1 MAEIDSLEIQ
11 LQASAQKANTAID
24 SLITKLSNL
33 ATSLG
38 RVNGSE
44 LNTLSMNVTN
54 LSASMRAINDV
65 GTASF
70 TRLAKNI
77 GQIASVDSS
86 ALNTV
91 ASSLNSTASAFN
103 QFTAV
108 SENAAQIG
116 EVAKNIAKLGNK
128 SVQTSIT
135 NMPQLA
141 TSLANLLTTLASAPT
156 VSNNVIQMTNALAN
170 LASQGSRVGSAS
182 RTIQRSLN
190 GVHRSAQTAT
200 KSTWSLAKAFGKFYA
215 SYFMVVRGAKGLWK
229 SIESTTDYIEAFN
242 YYAVAFGKIG
252 SEWGKD
258 YEKFGYDN
266 ATDYAN
272 SFSDRVSALLGKL
285 SGLQVDVE
293 GGLLTAD
300 GAKNLGLNIQEVTE
314 FASQL
319 ASVTNSLGQTG
330 ETTTAVAKSMT
341 MLAGDISSLFNID
354 YTSVATNIQ
363 SGLIGQSRALYKYGI
378 DITNATLQTYA
389 YNLGVE
395 KSISEMTQ
403 MEKQQLRVLA
413 ILDQSKVSWGDLS
426 NTINSPSN
434 MIRQFNTNVKETGM
448 VLGQI
453 FIPVLQKVMPVVNGV
468 TIAIKRMLVSFATL
482 MGVKIDF
489 DAFGQNGYQ
498 DTTDGLDDMA
508 DGYDDVAEAAKKA
521 QKGVRG
527 FDELENRTTGTSKSG
542 TSAGTGDTIDLT
554 DQIVKATEEYEKV
567 WNEAFD
573 KMENKAEAWAD
584 KIVKALFPVKS
595 IFKDFVAGDF
605 FAAGQD
611 TSSLVSGLFNW
622 VADAID
628 NVPWFT
634 IGRNVGKYLAGIDWT
649 EVLKSAAK
657 VLWEGFKGALEFYA
671 GMFTAAPL
679 ETVVVSFMTMPGLLK
694 AITASKLVTGI
705 KKLWSNF
712 KIFGTVVDNTALA
725 LSGDAAAAATL
736 TTMFPNL
743 SSKVTAVK
751 TAFTNLATSIQNKG
765 LWGGINDSITSARNK
780 LTGFQKGLIGVAS
793 TAIEF
798 TVLKDAF
805 NDLTVGSDN
814 MLLSIGKIAGASA
827 AAAGAMYL
835 AFGPAGVA
843 IAGITGLVA
852 AVSGIST
859 GLKEINAQETGEIIN
874 EALTNPG
881 GTSID
886 DIANQYDD
894 LMNEISDD
902 FSSISKNSQKLS
914 EADSNIET
922 IWTEISKIKV
932 EMDAGVLSV
941 EAAHEKLIPLF
952 DQLATAAEEKFGAM
966 ENVLMAAFGENG
978 AIKTAYDRLGY
989 ATENTLGTVIQLHE
1003 QAKERITELTTL
1015 MSNVDPTSDEYAA
1028 YAAELSTLMGQTDGA
1043 TEAMNNFQL
1052 ALSQIDYSKLT
1063 NADGSLNADAL
1074 NDFLAQIVEATQ
1086 KAQADITTAMT
1097 GLQNTLQSELD
1108 TALALGD
1115 SQKAEE
1121 LQIALSAVPDA
1132 LALLKSDVT
1141 AKATELTDAIQS
1153 DFIDKTDEVIEK
1165 ASQKWQEKSSWKKFW
1180 SGFSGESD
1188 YVNHQLTQYQNA
1200 INTLSSKIE
1209 TSMSNLGTKG
1219 AGWAGD
1225 AAKKIYGE
1233 LFDEKY
1239 VGFGE
1244 APVYTLK
1251 SNYESIIS
1259 DATANLPNYVN
1270 TKMQNVGESSV
1281 TGYVGGV
1288 NSNSQQLIKPVAG
1301 LANLSLSTFME
1312 AQGSQGNKPS
1322 SGFSGIGKNSVLGY
1336 MQGVSSLTNA
1346 ATDKMSSL
1354 ANVVSTA
1361 FGSQV
1366 TVGMPSIGVQVINGF
1381 MNGLSSMETTLYSK
1395 VDEIAANVATTM
1407 QKALDIHSPSRV
1419 MFELGAYTTEGF
1431 KDGMESLYE
1440 ATQLSAKDFGFG
1452 VVEAV
1457 HPQQLYSD
1465 YMSSTPTVSPA
1476 TSTTT
1481 QNYYNSNTSVDN
1493 AETNA
1498 LLREQNQLLQRIL
1511 AKEYG
1516 ISKDDIGK
1524 ASRDYAR
1531 DYFRRTGR
1539 DAYTF

>member
-1 MAEIDSLEIQ
+1 MAEVDSLEIE
-11 LQASAQKANTAID
+11 LQATAQKANTAID
-24 SLITKLSNL
+24 SLIIKLGNL

-77 GQIASVDSS
+77 TKIASVDSA
-86 ALNTV
+86 ALNSV
-91 ASSLNSTASAFN
+91 AGSLNSTAAAFG

-108 SENAAQIG
+108 SENATKIG
-116 EVAKNIAKLGNK
+116 EVAKNISKIGNK
-128 SVQTSIT
+128 SVQTAVT
-135 NMPQLA
+135 NIPQLA
-141 TSLANLLTTLASAPT
+141 TALQGLFTTLASTPT

-190 GVHRSAQTAT
+190 GVHRSTQTAT

-215 SYFMVVRGAKGLWK
+215 SYFMVIRGIKGLWT

-258 YEKFGYDN
+258 FEKYGYDN

-285 SGLQVDVE
+285 SGLQVDVDD
-293 GGLLTAD
+293 GLLTAD
-300 GAKNLGLNIQEVTE
+300 STKNLGLNIQEVTE

-378 DITNATLQTYA
+378 DITNATLATYA
-389 YNLGVE
+389 YNLGIE
-395 KSISEMTQ
+395 KSVSEMTQ

-426 NTINSPSN
+426 NTLSSPSN
-434 MIRQFNTNVKETGM
+434 QIRQFNTNIKETSM
-448 VLGQI
+448 VLGQL
-453 FIPVLQKVMPVVNGV
+453 FIPVLQKVMPVVNGT
-468 TIAIKRMLVSFATL
+468 TIAIKRMLVSVASL

-489 DAFGQNGYQ
+489 DAFGQNGYK
-498 DTTDGLDDMA
+498 DTSDGLEDIA
-508 DGYDDVAEAAKKA
+508 NGYDDVAKAADKA

-527 FDELENRTTGTSKSG
+527 FDELNVISTGTDTSKSTG
-542 TSAGTGDTIDLT
+542 VSGDTIDLT
-554 DQIVKATEEYEKV
+554 DEIVKATEEYEKV
-567 WNEAFD
+567 WNDAFD

-584 KIVKALFPVKS
+584 RIVSALSPVKK
-595 IFKDFVAGDF
+595 IFKDFSIGDF

-611 TSSLVSGLFNW
+611 TSALVSSMFNW
-622 VADAID
+622 FADAID

-634 IGRNVGKYLAGIDWT
+634 IGKNVGSYLAGLDWT
-649 EVLKSAAK
+649 EILKSAAK

-671 GMFTAAPL
+671 GMLVSAPL
-679 ETVVVSFMTMPGLLK
+679 ETAVISFMAMPGLLK
-694 AITASKLVTGI
+694 AITASKFVTGVGR
-705 KKLWSNF
+705 LWSKF
-712 KIFGTVVDNTALA
+712 KLLGEVLTGNTAAASALA
-725 LSGDAAAAATL
+725 F
-736 TTMFPNL
+736 MFPNL
-743 SSKVTAVK
+743 MSKITATQ
-751 TAFTNLATSIQNKG
+751 TAFASFAASVQGNGFWRALNG
-765 LWGGINDSITSARNK
+765 SITTIRNN
-780 LTGFQKGLIGVAS
+780 LTNFQKGIIGVAS

-805 NDLTVGSDN
+805 NELTIGSDN
-814 MLLSIGKIAGASA
+814 VLGSIGKIAGTSA

-835 AFGPAGVA
+835 AFGPAGIA

-894 LMNEISDD
+894 LMNEISDS
-902 FSSISKNSQKLS
+902 FSSISENSQKLS

-932 EMDAGVLSV
+932 EMDAGVISV
-941 EAAHEKLIPLF
+941 EQAHEKLIPLF

-978 AIKTAYDRLGY
+978 AIKTTYDKLGI

-1015 MSNVDPTSDEYAA
+1015 MSNVNPTSDEYAA

-1043 TEAMNNFQL
+1043 TEAVNNFQL
-1052 ALSQIDYSKLT
+1052 ALSQMDYSKLA

-1074 NDFLAQIVEATQ
+1074 NDFLAQVVEATQ
-1086 KAQADITTAMT
+1086 KAQEDITTAMT

-1115 SQKAEE
+1115 TQKAEE
-1121 LQIALSAVPDA
+1121 LQIALSAVPEA
-1132 LALLKSDVT
+1132 LTLLKSDVT
-1141 AKATELTDAIQS
+1141 TKATELTDAIQS
-1153 DFIDKTDEVIEK
+1153 NFIDKTDEVIEN
-1165 ASQKWQEKSSWKKFW
+1165 ASQKWQKKNPWEKFW

-1188 YVNHQLTQYQNA
+1188 YVGHQLAQYQNA

-1209 TSMSNLGTKG
+1209 TSMSDLGTEG

-1233 LFDEKY
+1233 LFDEEY
-1239 VGFGE
+1239 IGFGE
-1244 APVYTLK
+1244 TPVYKLK

-1336 MQGVSSLTNA
+1336 MQGVSSLANA

-1354 ANVVSTA
+1354 ASTVRTS

-1366 TVGMPSIGVQVINGF
+1366 TAGMPNIGIQVMNGF

-1431 KDGMESLYE
+1431 KEGMESLYKPTE
-1440 ATQLSAKDFGFG
+1440 LSIKDFGFG
-1452 VVEAV
+1452 MVEAV
-1457 HPQQLYSD
+1457 HPQQLYSGYAD
-1465 YMSSTPTVSPA
+1465 YTPSVSTS

-1481 QNYYNSNTSVDN
+1481 QNYYNTSSSVDN

-1498 LLREQNQLLQRIL
+1498 LLREL
-1511 AKEYG
+1511 
-1516 ISKDDIGK
+1516 ISAVKQGSKIEIDGK
-1524 ASRDYAR
+1524 AIGNVVRKEDRS
-1531 DYFRRTGR
+1531 YFQRTGR
-1539 DAYTF
+1539 GLFEH

>member
-1 MAEIDSLEIQ
+1 MIKRYAGLYYNGIEVRIKSL
-11 LQASAQKANTAID
+11 T
-24 SLITKLSNL
+24 ITK
-33 ATSLG
+33 
-38 RVNGSE
+38 R
-44 LNTLSMNVTN
+44 
-54 LSASMRAINDV
+54 
-65 GTASF
+65 
-70 TRLAKNI
+70 
-77 GQIASVDSS
+77 
-86 ALNTV
+86 
-91 ASSLNSTASAFN
+91 
-103 QFTAV
+103 
-108 SENAAQIG
+108 
-116 EVAKNIAKLGNK
+116 
-128 SVQTSIT
+128 
-135 NMPQLA
+135 
-141 TSLANLLTTLASAPT
+141 
-156 VSNNVIQMTNALAN
+156 
-170 LASQGSRVGSAS
+170 
-182 RTIQRSLN
+182 
-190 GVHRSAQTAT
+190 
-200 KSTWSLAKAFGKFYA
+200 
-215 SYFMVVRGAKGLWK
+215 
-229 SIESTTDYIEAFN
+229 
-242 YYAVAFGKIG
+242 
-252 SEWGKD
+252 
-258 YEKFGYDN
+258 
-266 ATDYAN
+266 
-272 SFSDRVSALLGKL
+272 
-285 SGLQVDVE
+285 
-293 GGLLTAD
+293 
-300 GAKNLGLNIQEVTE
+300 
-314 FASQL
+314 
-319 ASVTNSLGQTG
+319 
-330 ETTTAVAKSMT
+330 
-341 MLAGDISSLFNID
+341 
-354 YTSVATNIQ
+354 
-363 SGLIGQSRALYKYGI
+363 LYKYGI

-498 DTTDGLDDMA
+498 DTTDGLEDMA
-508 DGYDDVAEAAKKA
+508 DGYDDVADAAKNA

-527 FDELENRTTGTSKSG
+527 FDELNNISTGTSKSG
-542 TSAGTGDTIDLT
+542 TSTGTGDTIDLT

-595 IFKDFVAGDF
+595 IFKNFVAGDF

-628 NVPWFT
+628 DVPWFT
-634 IGRNVGKYLAGIDWT
+634 IGRNVGKYLAGLDWT
-649 EVLKSAAK
+649 EILKSAANA
-657 VLWEGFKGALEFYA
+657 LWQGFKGALEFYV

-679 ETVVVSFMTMPGLLK
+679 ETVVVSFMAMPGLLK
-694 AITASKLVTGI
+694 AITASKFVAGVG
-705 KKLWSNF
+705 KLWKKFVLLGN
-712 KIFGTVVDNTALA
+712 GAEAAVMA
-725 LSGDAAAAATL
+725 LSGNQAAASAL
-736 TTMFPNL
+736 TFMFPGLVEKITAVKLAFTNF
-743 SSKVTAVK
+743 STSVKNNGFWNAVGNGVTAV
-751 TAFTNLATSIQNKG
+751 
-765 LWGGINDSITSARNK
+765 RNN

-814 MLLSIGKIAGASA
+814 MLLSIGKIAGVSA

-894 LMNEISDD
+894 LMNEISDG
-902 FSSISKNSQKLS
+902 FSSISENSQKLS

-1115 SQKAEE
+1115 TQKAEE

-1132 LALLKSDVT
+1132 LTLLKSDVT
-1141 AKATELTDAIQS
+1141 TKATELTDAIQS
-1153 DFIDKTDEVIEK
+1153 NFIDKTDEVIEN
-1165 ASQKWQEKSSWKKFW
+1165 ASQKWQKKNLWEKFW
-1180 SGFSGESD
+1180 STFSGESD
-1188 YVNHQLTQYQNA
+1188 YVGHQLAQYQNA

-1209 TSMSNLGTKG
+1209 TSMSDLGIEG

-1225 AAKKIYGE
+1225 ATEKIYGE
-1233 LFDEKY
+1233 LFDSKY
-1239 VGFGE
+1239 VPSEFGSGHT
-1244 APVYTLK
+1244 AYTLK

-1270 TKMQNVGESSV
+1270 TKMQNIGKSSV
-1281 TGYVGGV
+1281 VGYVGGV
-1288 NSNSQQLIKPVAG
+1288 NGNSQQLIKPVAG

-1336 MQGVSSLTNA
+1336 MQGVSNLTNA
-1346 ATDKMSSL
+1346 ATNKMSNL
-1354 ANVVSTA
+1354 ASVVSTA

-1366 TVGMPSIGVQVINGF
+1366 TVGMPSIGVQVMNGF

-1395 VDEIAANVATTM
+1395 VDKIAANVATTM

-1465 YMSSTPTVSPA
+1465 YMSSTPTVSPMA
-1476 TSTTT
+1476 STTT

-1516 ISKDDIGK
+1516 ITKDDIGK

-1531 DYFRRTGR
+1531 DYFKRTGR

>member
-1 MAEIDSLEIQ
+1 MVKRYAGLYCNGIEVRIKSL
-11 LQASAQKANTAID
+11 T
-24 SLITKLSNL
+24 ITK
-33 ATSLG
+33 
-38 RVNGSE
+38 R
-44 LNTLSMNVTN
+44 
-54 LSASMRAINDV
+54 
-65 GTASF
+65 
-70 TRLAKNI
+70 
-77 GQIASVDSS
+77 
-86 ALNTV
+86 
-91 ASSLNSTASAFN
+91 
-103 QFTAV
+103 
-108 SENAAQIG
+108 
-116 EVAKNIAKLGNK
+116 
-128 SVQTSIT
+128 
-135 NMPQLA
+135 
-141 TSLANLLTTLASAPT
+141 
-156 VSNNVIQMTNALAN
+156 
-170 LASQGSRVGSAS
+170 
-182 RTIQRSLN
+182 
-190 GVHRSAQTAT
+190 
-200 KSTWSLAKAFGKFYA
+200 
-215 SYFMVVRGAKGLWK
+215 
-229 SIESTTDYIEAFN
+229 
-242 YYAVAFGKIG
+242 
-252 SEWGKD
+252 
-258 YEKFGYDN
+258 
-266 ATDYAN
+266 
-272 SFSDRVSALLGKL
+272 
-285 SGLQVDVE
+285 
-293 GGLLTAD
+293 
-300 GAKNLGLNIQEVTE
+300 
-314 FASQL
+314 
-319 ASVTNSLGQTG
+319 
-330 ETTTAVAKSMT
+330 
-341 MLAGDISSLFNID
+341 
-354 YTSVATNIQ
+354 
-363 SGLIGQSRALYKYGI
+363 LYKYGI

-468 TIAIKRMLVSFATL
+468 AIAIKRMLVSFATL

-498 DTTDGLDDMA
+498 DTTDGLEDMA
-508 DGYDDVAEAAKKA
+508 DGYDDVADAAKNA

-527 FDELENRTTGTSKSG
+527 FDELNNISTGTSKSG

-573 KMENKAEAWAD
+573 KMENKSEAWAD

-634 IGRNVGKYLAGIDWT
+634 IGRNVGKYLAGLDWT
-649 EVLKSAAK
+649 EILKSAANA
-657 VLWEGFKGALEFYA
+657 LWQGFKGALEFYA

-679 ETVVVSFMTMPGLLK
+679 ETVVVSFMAMPGLLK
-694 AITASKLVTGI
+694 AITASKFVAGVG
-705 KKLWSNF
+705 KLWKKFVLLGN
-712 KIFGTVVDNTALA
+712 GAEAAVMA
-725 LSGDAAAAATL
+725 LSGNQAAASAL
-736 TTMFPNL
+736 TFMFPGLVEKITAVKLAFTNF
-743 SSKVTAVK
+743 STSVKNNGFWNAVGNGVTAV
-751 TAFTNLATSIQNKG
+751 
-765 LWGGINDSITSARNK
+765 RNN

-814 MLLSIGKIAGASA
+814 MLLSIGKIAGVSA

-894 LMNEISDD
+894 LMNEISDG
-902 FSSISKNSQKLS
+902 FSSISENSQKLN

-941 EAAHEKLIPLF
+941 EEAHKKLIPLF
-952 DQLATAAEEKFGAM
+952 DQLAIAAEEKFGAM
-966 ENVLMAAFGENG
+966 ENVLMAAFGENS
-978 AIKTAYDRLGY
+978 AIKTAYDRLRIS
-989 ATENTLGTVIQLHE
+989 TENTLSSVIQLHE

-1074 NDFLAQIVEATQ
+1074 NDFLAQIVETTQ

-1115 SQKAEE
+1115 TQKAEE

-1132 LALLKSDVT
+1132 LTLLKSDVT

-1153 DFIDKTDEVIEK
+1153 NFIDKTDEVIEK

-1209 TSMSNLGTKG
+1209 TSMSNLGTEG

-1270 TKMQNVGESSV
+1270 TKMQNVGESSI

-1312 AQGSQGNKPS
+1312 TQGSQGNKPS

-1354 ANVVSTA
+1354 ANAVSTT
-1361 FGSQV
+1361 FGSQA
-1366 TVGMPSIGVQVINGF
+1366 TAGMPSIGVQVMNGF

-1457 HPQQLYSD
+1457 HPQQLYSE
-1465 YMSSTPTVSPA
+1465 YMSSTPTVSPMA
-1476 TSTTT
+1476 STTT

-1511 AKEYG
+1511 VKEYG
-1516 ISKDDIGK
+1516 ITKDDIGK
-1524 ASRDYAR
+1524 ASREYAR
-1531 DYFRRTGR
+1531 DYFKRTGR
-1539 DAYTF
+1539 DAYSF

>member
-1 MAEIDSLEIQ
+1 
-11 LQASAQKANTAID
+11 
-24 SLITKLSNL
+24 
-33 ATSLG
+33 
-38 RVNGSE
+38 
-44 LNTLSMNVTN
+44 
-54 LSASMRAINDV
+54 
-65 GTASF
+65 
-70 TRLAKNI
+70 
-77 GQIASVDSS
+77 
-86 ALNTV
+86 
-91 ASSLNSTASAFN
+91 
-103 QFTAV
+103 
-108 SENAAQIG
+108 
-116 EVAKNIAKLGNK
+116 
-128 SVQTSIT
+128 
-135 NMPQLA
+135 
-141 TSLANLLTTLASAPT
+141 
-156 VSNNVIQMTNALAN
+156 
-170 LASQGSRVGSAS
+170 
-182 RTIQRSLN
+182 
-190 GVHRSAQTAT
+190 
-200 KSTWSLAKAFGKFYA
+200 
-215 SYFMVVRGAKGLWK
+215 
-229 SIESTTDYIEAFN
+229 
-242 YYAVAFGKIG
+242 
-252 SEWGKD
+252 
-258 YEKFGYDN
+258 
-266 ATDYAN
+266 
-272 SFSDRVSALLGKL
+272 
-285 SGLQVDVE
+285 
-293 GGLLTAD
+293 
-300 GAKNLGLNIQEVTE
+300 
-314 FASQL
+314 
-319 ASVTNSLGQTG
+319 
-330 ETTTAVAKSMT
+330 
-341 MLAGDISSLFNID
+341 
-354 YTSVATNIQ
+354 
-363 SGLIGQSRALYKYGI
+363 
-378 DITNATLQTYA
+378 
-389 YNLGVE
+389 
-395 KSISEMTQ
+395 
-403 MEKQQLRVLA
+403 
-413 ILDQSKVSWGDLS
+413 
-426 NTINSPSN
+426 

-498 DTTDGLDDMA
+498 DTTDSLEDMA

-542 TSAGTGDTIDLT
+542 ASTGTGDTIDLT

-573 KMENKAEAWAD
+573 RMENKAEAWAD

-595 IFKDFVAGDF
+595 IFKNFVAGDF

-611 TSSLVSGLFNW
+611 TSLLVSGLFNW

-679 ETVVVSFMTMPGLLK
+679 ETVVVSFMAMPGLLK
-694 AITASKLVTGI
+694 AITASKFVAGVG
-705 KKLWSNF
+705 KLWKKFVLLGN
-712 KIFGTVVDNTALA
+712 GAEAAVMA
-725 LSGDAAAAATL
+725 LSGNQAASTL
-736 TTMFPNL
+736 TFMFPGLVEKITAVKLAFTNF
-743 SSKVTAVK
+743 STSVKNNGFWNAVGNGVTAV
-751 TAFTNLATSIQNKG
+751 
-765 LWGGINDSITSARNK
+765 RNN

-814 MLLSIGKIAGASA
+814 MLLSIGKIAGVSA

-894 LMNEISDD
+894 LMNEISDG
-902 FSSISKNSQKLS
+902 FSSISENSQKLS

-978 AIKTAYDRLGY
+978 TIKTAYDRLGIS
-989 ATENTLGTVIQLHE
+989 TENTLSSVIQLHE

-1115 SQKAEE
+1115 TQKAEE

-1132 LALLKSDVT
+1132 LTLLKSDVT
-1141 AKATELTDAIQS
+1141 TKATELTDAIQS

-1209 TSMSNLGTKG
+1209 TSMSNLGTEG

-1312 AQGSQGNKPS
+1312 TQGSQGNKPS

-1354 ANVVSTA
+1354 ANAVSTT
-1361 FGSQV
+1361 FGSQA
-1366 TVGMPSIGVQVINGF
+1366 TAGMPSIGVQVMNGF

-1440 ATQLSAKDFGFG
+1440 ATQLSAKDLGFG

-1465 YMSSTPTVSPA
+1465 YMSNVPTVSPMA
-1476 TSTTT
+1476 STTT

-1531 DYFRRTGR
+1531 DYFKRTGR

>member
-1 MAEIDSLEIQ
+1 
-11 LQASAQKANTAID
+11 
-24 SLITKLSNL
+24 
-33 ATSLG
+33 
-38 RVNGSE
+38 
-44 LNTLSMNVTN
+44 
-54 LSASMRAINDV
+54 
-65 GTASF
+65 
-70 TRLAKNI
+70 
-77 GQIASVDSS
+77 
-86 ALNTV
+86 
-91 ASSLNSTASAFN
+91 
-103 QFTAV
+103 
-108 SENAAQIG
+108 
-116 EVAKNIAKLGNK
+116 
-128 SVQTSIT
+128 
-135 NMPQLA
+135 
-141 TSLANLLTTLASAPT
+141 
-156 VSNNVIQMTNALAN
+156 
-170 LASQGSRVGSAS
+170 
-182 RTIQRSLN
+182 
-190 GVHRSAQTAT
+190 
-200 KSTWSLAKAFGKFYA
+200 
-215 SYFMVVRGAKGLWK
+215 
-229 SIESTTDYIEAFN
+229 
-242 YYAVAFGKIG
+242 
-252 SEWGKD
+252 
-258 YEKFGYDN
+258 
-266 ATDYAN
+266 
-272 SFSDRVSALLGKL
+272 
-285 SGLQVDVE
+285 
-293 GGLLTAD
+293 
-300 GAKNLGLNIQEVTE
+300 
-314 FASQL
+314 
-319 ASVTNSLGQTG
+319 
-330 ETTTAVAKSMT
+330 
-341 MLAGDISSLFNID
+341 
-354 YTSVATNIQ
+354 
-363 SGLIGQSRALYKYGI
+363 
-378 DITNATLQTYA
+378 
-389 YNLGVE
+389 
-395 KSISEMTQ
+395 
-403 MEKQQLRVLA
+403 
-413 ILDQSKVSWGDLS
+413 
-426 NTINSPSN
+426 
-434 MIRQFNTNVKETGM
+434 M

-498 DTTDGLDDMA
+498 DTTDSLEDMA

-542 TSAGTGDTIDLT
+542 ASTGTGDTIDLT

-573 KMENKAEAWAD
+573 RMENKAEAWAD

-595 IFKDFVAGDF
+595 IFKNFVAGDF

-611 TSSLVSGLFNW
+611 TSLLVSGLFNW

-679 ETVVVSFMTMPGLLK
+679 ETVVVSFMAMPGLLK
-694 AITASKLVTGI
+694 AITASKFVAGVG
-705 KKLWSNF
+705 KLWKKFVLLGN
-712 KIFGTVVDNTALA
+712 GAEAAVMA
-725 LSGDAAAAATL
+725 LSGNQAASTL
-736 TTMFPNL
+736 TFMFPGLVEKITAVKLAFTNF
-743 SSKVTAVK
+743 STSVKNNGFWNAVGNGVTAV
-751 TAFTNLATSIQNKG
+751 
-765 LWGGINDSITSARNK
+765 RNN

-814 MLLSIGKIAGASA
+814 MLLSIGKIAGVSA

-894 LMNEISDD
+894 LMNEISDG
-902 FSSISKNSQKLS
+902 FSSISENSQKLS

-978 AIKTAYDRLGY
+978 TIKTAYDRLGIS
-989 ATENTLGTVIQLHE
+989 TENTLSSVIQLHE

-1115 SQKAEE
+1115 TQKAEE

-1132 LALLKSDVT
+1132 LTLLKSDVT
-1141 AKATELTDAIQS
+1141 TKATELTDAIQS

-1209 TSMSNLGTKG
+1209 TSMSNLGTEG

-1312 AQGSQGNKPS
+1312 TQGSQGNKPS

-1354 ANVVSTA
+1354 ANAVSTT
-1361 FGSQV
+1361 FGSQA
-1366 TVGMPSIGVQVINGF
+1366 TAGMPSIGVQVMNGF

-1440 ATQLSAKDFGFG
+1440 ATQLSAKDLGFG

-1465 YMSSTPTVSPA
+1465 YMSNVPTVSPMA
-1476 TSTTT
+1476 STTT

-1531 DYFRRTGR
+1531 DYFKRTGR

>member
-1 MAEIDSLEIQ
+1 
-11 LQASAQKANTAID
+11 
-24 SLITKLSNL
+24 
-33 ATSLG
+33 
-38 RVNGSE
+38 
-44 LNTLSMNVTN
+44 
-54 LSASMRAINDV
+54 
-65 GTASF
+65 
-70 TRLAKNI
+70 
-77 GQIASVDSS
+77 
-86 ALNTV
+86 
-91 ASSLNSTASAFN
+91 
-103 QFTAV
+103 
-108 SENAAQIG
+108 
-116 EVAKNIAKLGNK
+116 
-128 SVQTSIT
+128 
-135 NMPQLA
+135 
-141 TSLANLLTTLASAPT
+141 
-156 VSNNVIQMTNALAN
+156 
-170 LASQGSRVGSAS
+170 
-182 RTIQRSLN
+182 
-190 GVHRSAQTAT
+190 
-200 KSTWSLAKAFGKFYA
+200 
-215 SYFMVVRGAKGLWK
+215 
-229 SIESTTDYIEAFN
+229 
-242 YYAVAFGKIG
+242 
-252 SEWGKD
+252 
-258 YEKFGYDN
+258 
-266 ATDYAN
+266 
-272 SFSDRVSALLGKL
+272 
-285 SGLQVDVE
+285 
-293 GGLLTAD
+293 
-300 GAKNLGLNIQEVTE
+300 
-314 FASQL
+314 
-319 ASVTNSLGQTG
+319 
-330 ETTTAVAKSMT
+330 
-341 MLAGDISSLFNID
+341 
-354 YTSVATNIQ
+354 
-363 SGLIGQSRALYKYGI
+363 
-378 DITNATLQTYA
+378 
-389 YNLGVE
+389 
-395 KSISEMTQ
+395 
-403 MEKQQLRVLA
+403 
-413 ILDQSKVSWGDLS
+413 
-426 NTINSPSN
+426 
-434 MIRQFNTNVKETGM
+434 M

-498 DTTDGLDDMA
+498 GTTDGLEDMA
-508 DGYDDVAEAAKKA
+508 DGYDDVAKAAKNA

-542 TSAGTGDTIDLT
+542 TSTGTGDTIDLT

-573 KMENKAEAWAD
+573 RMENKAEAWAD

-622 VADAID
+622 VADALD
-628 NVPWFT
+628 DVPWFT
-634 IGRNVGKYLAGIDWT
+634 IGRNVGKYLAGLDWT
-649 EVLKSAAK
+649 EILKSAANA
-657 VLWEGFKGALEFYA
+657 LWQGFKGALEFYA

-679 ETVVVSFMTMPGLLK
+679 ETVVVSFMAMPGLLK
-694 AITASKLVTGI
+694 AITASKFAAGVG
-705 KKLWSNF
+705 KLWKKFVLLGN
-712 KIFGTVVDNTALA
+712 GAEAAVMA
-725 LSGDAAAAATL
+725 LSGNQAAASAL
-736 TTMFPNL
+736 TFMFPGLVEKITAVKLAFTNF
-743 SSKVTAVK
+743 STSVKNNGFWNAVGNGVTAV
-751 TAFTNLATSIQNKG
+751 
-765 LWGGINDSITSARNK
+765 RNN
-780 LTGFQKGLIGVAS
+780 LTGLQKGLIGVDS

-798 TVLKDAF
+798 TVLKNAF

-814 MLLSIGKIAGASA
+814 MLLSIGKIAGVST

-894 LMNEISDD
+894 LMNEISDG
-902 FSSISKNSQKLS
+902 FSSISENSQKLS
-914 EADSNIET
+914 EADNNIET

-932 EMDAGVLSV
+932 EMDAGVISV
-941 EAAHEKLIPLF
+941 EQAHKELIPLF
-952 DQLATAAEEKFGAM
+952 DQLATAAEEKFGVM
-966 ENVLMAAFGENG
+966 ENVLMAAFGENS

-989 ATENTLGTVIQLHE
+989 ATENILGTVIQLHE

-1028 YAAELSTLMGQTDGA
+1028 YAAELATLMGQTDGA
-1043 TEAMNNFQL
+1043 TEAVNNFQL
-1052 ALSQIDYSKLT
+1052 ALSQMDYSKLA

-1074 NDFLAQIVEATQ
+1074 NDFLAQVVEATQ
-1086 KAQADITTAMT
+1086 KAQEDITTAMT

-1108 TALALGD
+1108 AALALGD
-1115 SQKAEE
+1115 TQKAEE
-1121 LQIALSAVPDA
+1121 LQIALSAVPEA
-1132 LALLKSDVT
+1132 LTLLKSDVT
-1141 AKATELTDAIQS
+1141 TKATELTDAIQS
-1153 DFIDKTDEVIEK
+1153 DFIDKTDEVIEN
-1165 ASQKWQEKSSWKKFW
+1165 ASQKWQKKNPWEKFW

-1188 YVNHQLTQYQNA
+1188 YVGHQLTQYQNA

-1209 TSMSNLGTKG
+1209 TSMSDLGTEG

-1233 LFDEKY
+1233 LFDEEY
-1239 VGFGE
+1239 IGFGE
-1244 APVYTLK
+1244 TPVYKLK
-1251 SNYESIIS
+1251 NNYESIIS

-1270 TKMQNVGESSV
+1270 TKMQNVGKSSV
-1281 TGYVGGV
+1281 AGYVGGV
-1288 NSNSQQLIKPVAG
+1288 NGNSQQLIKPVAG

-1322 SGFSGIGKNSVLGY
+1322 SGFSGVGKNSVLGY

-1354 ANVVSTA
+1354 ASTVSTS

-1366 TVGMPSIGVQVINGF
+1366 TAGMPNIGIQVMNGF

-1465 YMSSTPTVSPA
+1465 YMSSTPTVRPMA
-1476 TSTTT
+1476 STTT

-1498 LLREQNQLLQRIL
+1498 LLRELISAVRQGSKIEIDGKTLGNVVR
-1511 AKEYG
+1511 KEDR
-1516 ISKDDIGK
+1516 S
-1524 ASRDYAR
+1524 
-1531 DYFRRTGR
+1531 YFQRTGR
-1539 DAYTF
+1539 GLFEH